1 MKNILT
7 ITALLFYSLSFSQ
20 IVSRSDAWSGIITDN
35 SGNPLENTNIIL
47 KFTYT
52 NNGTTILYS
61 EQHNTTTDSNG
72 FVTANIG
79 QGTILQNGS
88 SLRYTRSNLKLK
100 VEVDTG
106 SGFVTL
112 SDDYP
117 KAVPFANAATYAGEL
132 TDGFSTIFFN
142 TANYQVNIDAN
153 QEIILGVNGEVQG
166 EINENGLKLNDLAGT
181 GIREV
186 VTDPNGQ
193 LQRKPV
199 QTKYLSISGAAF
211 VGNGLYQVLHLS
223 NTSGGVLTNVYNPY
237 PLILPHGAT
246 ITNFKVTFYD
256 NSTRN
261 FELGI
266 VEIDNN
272 SGATAFSFITVF
284 DSNNYPTFASNQ
296 VQNIPITKTIDNLNK
311 SYTLALVSDEWPLQ
325 SGSFD
330 LRFLSVVI
338 TYQE

>member
-7 ITALLFYSLSFSQ
+7 IIVLLFYSLSFGQ
-20 IVSRSDAWSGIITDN
+20 IVPRSDAWSGIITDN

-61 EQHNTTTDSNG
+61 EQHNKTTDSNG

-79 QGTILQNGS
+79 QGTVLQNGS
-88 SLRYTRSNLKLK
+88 SSRYIISNLKLK
-100 VEVDTG
+100 IEVDAG

-132 TDGFSTIFFN
+132 TDGFSTVFFN
-142 TANYQVNIDAN
+142 TANYQLNIDAN
-153 QEIILGVNGEVQG
+153 QEIILGANGEVQG
-166 EINENGLKLNDLAGT
+166 EINQNGLQLADLSGVGT
-181 GIREV
+181 REV
-186 VTDPNGQ
+186 VADANGQ

-199 QTKYLSISGAAF
+199 QTKYMSISGAAF
-211 VGNGLYQVLHLS
+211 AGNGLYHVVHLNNS
-223 NTSGGVLTNVYNPY
+223 SGGVLTSVYNPF

-256 NSTRN
+256 YSTRN
-261 FELGI
+261 FELRI
-266 VEIDNN
+266 VEINN
-272 SGATAFSFITVF
+272 TSGAPTSEISTVF
-284 DSNNYPTFASNQ
+284 DSNNYPTIASNQ
-296 VQNIPITKTIDNLNK
+296 VQNIPFTKTIDNLNK
-311 SYTLALVSDEWPLQ
+311 SYTLALVSNEWPLQ
-325 SGSFD
+325 SVSVD

>member
-1 MKNILT
+1 MKKLYTLIAIFICSISFGQILPK
-7 ITALLFYSLSFSQ
+7 A
-20 IVSRSDAWSGIITDN
+20 DAWSGIITDN

-52 NNGTTILYS
+52 NDGITTLYS
-61 EQHNTTTDSNG
+61 EQHNKTTDSNG

-79 QGTILQNGS
+79 QGTVLQNGS
-88 SLRYTRSNLKLK
+88 SLRYTISNLKLK

-112 SDDYP
+112 SDDFP

-132 TDGFSTIFFN
+132 TDGYSTIFFN
-142 TANYQVNIDAN
+142 TANNQVNIDAN
-153 QEIILGVNGEVQG
+153 QEIILGANGEVQG

-186 VTDPNGQ
+186 VANADGQ

-211 VGNGLYQVLHLS
+211 VGNGLYQLLHLS
-223 NTSGGVLTNVYNPY
+223 NTSGGILTSVYNPY
-237 PLILPHGAT
+237 PLILPHCGT
-246 ITNFKVTFYD
+246 ITNVKVTFYD

-272 SGATAFSFITVF
+272 SGATAFSFNTFF
-284 DSNNYPTFASNQ
+284 DSSIYPTLASNQ

-311 SYTLALVSDEWPLQ
+311 AYTLALSSDEWPLQ